1 MHLQRFSTK
10 TNTKNFI
17 LSKKVTNKHFIY
29 PILGKVFTK
38 WFKFAIINKKRKSM
52 SDKAK
57 LKSISFLVERYNLEI
72 EKIKKSE
79 SYNTDNKIQTVAVLR
94 EIVEDLTIILEA
106 K

>member
-1 MHLQRFSTK
+1 
-10 TNTKNFI
+10 
-17 LSKKVTNKHFIY
+17 
-29 PILGKVFTK
+29 
-38 WFKFAIINKKRKSM
+38 M

-72 EKIKKSE
+72 EKIKNSE

-106 K
+106 KQLSKK